1 MEEKVINLT
10 NAQVGDKFRRADGEV
25 VTVVCKYYDLVSEVD
40 WLIIVDKCNKGC
52 MYIASK
58 DGCPPESVRLIDQ
71 VDIPQ
76 LPAPGIPNPQAECAG
91 VPFSGANE
99 SDKKLA
105 EMLELVTGE
114 VRKKLADVEKESRIA
129 RRERIAIE
137 IVKKMEY
144 ISAGIMKELIDNI
157 EDAIVDI
164 DEVKVK
170 IADPD
175 TL

>member
-1 MEEKVINLT
+1 MEEKVIDLT
-10 NAQVGDKFRRADGEV
+10 NAQVGDKFRREDGEV
-25 VTVVCKYYDLVSEVD
+25 VTVVCRFFDMINTSD
-40 WLIIVDKCNKGC
+40 WLCIVDKKNKGC
-52 MYIASK
+52 MYMAN
-58 DGCPPESVRLIDQ
+58 DYGATLLNYTLIDQ

-76 LPAPGIPNPQAECAG
+76 MPAPGVSHPQAEGAG
-91 VPFSGANE
+91 VPFSGTNE

-105 EMLELVTGE
+105 EMLELVIGG
-114 VRKKLADVEKESRIA
+114 VREKLADAEKESRIA

-137 IVKKMEY
+137 IVNKMEY
-144 ISAGIMKELIDNI
+144 ISAGSMKELIDNI
-157 EDAIVDI
+157 EDAIIDI

>member
-1 MEEKVINLT
+1 MKEKVIDLT
-10 NAQVGDKFRRADGEV
+10 NAQVGDKFRREDGEV
-25 VTVVCKYYDLVSEVD
+25 VTVVCRFFDIINTND
-40 WLIIVDKCNKGC
+40 WLCIVDKKNKGC
-52 MYIASK
+52 MYIAS
-58 DGCPPESVRLIDQ
+58 DYGANIMGAVLLEQ

-76 LPAPGIPNPQAECAG
+76 MPAPGIPNAQAEGAG
-91 VPFSGANE
+91 VPFPEA
-99 SDKKLA
+99 
-105 EMLELVTGE
+105 
-114 VRKKLADVEKESRIA
+114 KLADTEKESRIA

-137 IVKKMEY
+137 IVNKMEY
-144 ISAGIMKELIDNI
+144 ISAGSMKELIDNI

>member
-1 MEEKVINLT
+1 MEEKVIDIT

-25 VTVVCKYYDLVSEVD
+25 VTVVCRYYDLVSGSD
-40 WLIIVDKCNKGC
+40 WLIIVDKYNKGA
-52 MYIASK
+52 MYIASENGYIPN
-58 DGCPPESVRLIDQ
+58 DVRLIDQ

-76 LPAPGIPNPQAECAG
+76 MPAPGVPNPQAEGAG
-91 VPFSGANE
+91 VPFSGTNE

-105 EMLELVTGE
+105 EMLELVIGG
-114 VRKKLADVEKESRIA
+114 VREKLADAEKESRIA

-137 IVKKMEY
+137 IVNKMEY
-144 ISAGIMKELIDNI
+144 ISAGSMKELIDNI

>member
-1 MEEKVINLT
+1 MGKKVIDLT
-10 NAQVGDKFRRADGEV
+10 NAQVGDKFRREDGEV
-25 VTVVCKYYDLVSEVD
+25 VTVMYRFFDIMNKNN
-40 WLIIVDKCNKGC
+40 WLCIVDEKNNGC
-52 MYIASK
+52 MYIAAEY
-58 DGCPPESVRLIDQ
+58 GAELMGAALLEQ

-76 LPAPGIPNPQAECAG
+76 MPAPGVPNPQAEGAG
-91 VPFSGANE
+91 VPFSGTNE

-137 IVKKMEY
+137 IVNKMEY
-144 ISAGIMKELIDNI
+144 ISAGSMKELIDNI

-164 DEVKVK
+164 DEVKVE

>member
-1 MEEKVINLT
+1 MEEKVIDLT

-25 VTVVCKYYDLVSEVD
+25 VTVVCRFYDLISSND
-40 WLIIVDKCNKGC
+40 WLIMVDKCNKGS
-52 MYIASK
+52 MYIASN
-58 DGCPPESVRLIDQ
+58 DGYPPSDVRLIDQ

-76 LPAPGIPNPQAECAG
+76 MPAPGVPNPQAEGAG
-91 VPFSGANE
+91 VPFYGTNE
-99 SDKKLA
+99 SDKKLT
-105 EMLELVTGE
+105 EMLELVNGV
-114 VRKKLADVEKESRIA
+114 VRNKLADAEKESRIA

-137 IVKKMEY
+137 IVNKMEY
-144 ISAGIMKELIDNI
+144 ISAGSMKELIDNI

>member
-1 MEEKVINLT
+1 MNTKTIDLT
-10 NAQVGDKFRRADGEV
+10 NVQVGDKFIREDGEV
-25 VTVVCKYYDLVSEVD
+25 VTVVCRYYDLVSKEY
-40 WLIIVDKCNKGC
+40 WLIIVDKCNKGS

-58 DGCPPESVRLIDQ
+58 DGYPPIDIKLIEQ
-71 VDIPQ
+71 IYISQ
-76 LPAPGIPNPQAECAG
+76 MPAPGVPNPQAEGAG
-91 VPFSGANE
+91 VQFSGTNE

-137 IVKKMEY
+137 IVKKMEC
-144 ISAGIMKELIDNI
+144 ISAGSMKELIDNI

>member
-1 MEEKVINLT
+1 MNTKTIDLT
-10 NAQVGDKFRRADGEV
+10 NAQVGDKFIRQDGEV
-25 VTVVCKYYDLVSEVD
+25 VTVACRYYDLISKEY
-40 WLIIVDKCNKGC
+40 WLVIVDKCNKGA

-58 DGCPPESVRLIDQ
+58 DGYPPIDIELTEQ
-71 VDIPQ
+71 VYISQ
-76 LPAPGIPNPQAECAG
+76 MPAPGVPNPQAEGAG
-91 VPFSGANE
+91 VQFSGTNE

-105 EMLELVTGE
+105 EMLELVNG
-114 VRKKLADVEKESRIA
+114 VFRNKLADTEKEVRIA
-129 RRERIAIE
+129 RREHIAME
-137 IVKKMEY
+137 IIKKMEC
-144 ISAGIMKELIDNI
+144 ISAGSMKELIDNI

>member
-1 MEEKVINLT
+1 MEEKVIDLT
-10 NAQVGDKFRRADGEV
+10 NAQVGDKFRREDGEV
-25 VTVVCKYYDLVSEVD
+25 VTVVCRFFDIINTSD
-40 WLIIVDKCNKGC
+40 WLCIVDKKNKGW
-52 MYIASK
+52 MYMAN
-58 DGCPPESVRLIDQ
+58 DYGATLLNHTLIEQ

-76 LPAPGIPNPQAECAG
+76 MPAPGVPNPQAEGAG
-91 VPFSGANE
+91 VPFSGTNE
-99 SDKKLA
+99 SDKICA
-105 EMLELVTGE
+105 DMLELVGE
-114 VRKKLADVEKESRIA
+114 FRKKLADEEKESRIA

-137 IVKKMEY
+137 IVNKMEY
-144 ISAGIMKELIDNI
+144 ISAGSMKELIDNI

>member
-1 MEEKVINLT
+1 MEERVIDLT
-10 NAQVGDKFRRADGEV
+10 NAQVGDKFIREDGEV
-25 VTVVCKYYDLVSEVD
+25 VTVVCRFFDIIRTND
-40 WLIIVDKCNKGC
+40 WLCIVDKKNKGC
-52 MYIASK
+52 MYIAS
-58 DGCPPESVRLIDQ
+58 DYGANLTGAVLLEQ

-76 LPAPGIPNPQAECAG
+76 MPAPGIPNPQAEGAG
-91 VPFSGANE
+91 IPFSWTNE

-114 VRKKLADVEKESRIA
+114 ARKKLADAEKESRIA
-129 RRERIAIE
+129 RRERIAIGIIE
-137 IVKKMEY
+137 KMDNVSSRGMKK
-144 ISAGIMKELIDNI
+144 LIDNI

-164 DEVKVK
+164 YEVKVK